1 MGMIKKCIDEISTT
15 TPLTVVS
22 HGNHRNTS
30 LRKFFLNHLAKPI
43 GDKDGFLA
51 EPFFECMF
59 PWETSKRSLDD
70 LVHAGLL
77 KPDALLAIRAT
88 LPDHVQYLRLHQ
100 EKALDAI
107 ERGKSI
113 IVTTGTGSGK
123 TECFLYPIMNIL
135 AREFS
140 TAPSGALPG
149 VRALFLYPLN
159 ALIESQRKRFSELCS
174 GVAPRVRFAL
184 FNGNTPTKGTT
195 QPDEFPELKYRREIR
210 STPPNLLVTNSTM
223 LELALVRNED
233 QAIFHKSQGKLQF
246 VVLDEA
252 HTYMGSDAAE
262 LAMRL
267 RRTLLAF
274 GVEPKDVRF
283 IATSA
288 TSGEEGGEER
298 LKNFLASIAGIP
310 ASDVEVIGGRRTI
323 PDIGAAKDDISPS
336 QFLANVQAT
345 DDPVAAYRDL
355 LHCPRAMDLR
365 HTLHARGRMRL
376 GEIGRELGLSHQDA
390 LRFLDIASDATP
402 ELGSDKFFLPLKTHL
417 FQRAFHGAWACWN
430 PACNCKDP
438 DLGEDWKYGQVYL
451 EPPHRSPDDQGHTP
465 ENWDKCSCGSSLF
478 EVLTC
483 THCGT
488 PLLGACEE
496 NLVLSVPGISQEDLE
511 PDSEVEDEP
520 DSESED
526 ASCGKG
532 ARPVLLMFDEAVD
545 TKHWSQTGDRGMAK
559 ERSYGIVG
567 PRPRESKQDPIR
579 CPSCSHPIHLK
590 AAMPKKGSFPIGAN
604 GNLSSSKTSAKAFF
618 QALSRP
624 VLRCD
629 QIDSSGASL
638 PLQGRRM
645 LGFTDSRQGTAYN
658 AAAQGLHAE
667 ISATRVWLFDEVLR
681 RKGMNTSVDDH
692 VRQKL
697 TAMAPLLGKTV
708 EELLLNKDLVMLE
721 MRGLQEPTLTFQ
733 DARGM
738 VSNRLRTL
746 VAALGAKENE
756 LARVFHLPTGLA
768 TEVGYE
774 SLAELFLWREVS
786 FRTRRKRSL
795 ESLGLMKVDY
805 GLDVQVALGAFFGD
819 HEKTKNFLKLLLDFG
834 FRTQGNLTSV
844 WREPDLVACYGSRA
858 SKGSFILNANGSPR
872 YDASSQE
879 PSRWRWIEVL
889 ASELLHTYGMPYDW
903 LAVRSLLSESVD
915 WLDQRGYISSD
926 KCLKVERLHFSIPD
940 KIWLC
945 PITKTL
951 LDVAAGVGKKRF
963 SPYSVSP
970 IHRHPSIIEGDGIPV
985 PKDLDGFRSLSERSK
1000 DWWTDL
1006 HSEVVGTDPS
1016 DAFMVAQEHSAQL
1029 NKDDLKRHQDAFAA
1043 GRINQLNCSTT
1054 MEMGVDIGAISLV
1067 ALTNVPPYPHNYL
1080 QRAGRAGRGGQGQSL
1095 VWTIAGSGS
1104 HDILAWN
1111 NPLKWVEGTSHRP
1124 HVSLDSSRIVQR
1136 HVNSWLLSEWM
1147 KDHGAGIKYPRQWFL
1162 GYTNSDGISLK
1173 VPSNGIP
1180 GDSAEVRIFN
1190 SLWELLEKPDAESVP
1205 VFDVQDVRNTIA
1217 AALVRSLSEEF
1228 FHWLEAGVQ
1237 KIPGSLVVGTPL
1249 QEMSARKI
1257 LQDASSYFRLAR
1269 ERWAEDVV
1277 RLLEVVPNIPNPSGR
1292 WRLILELKRLSD
1304 NPLPVFLAEKG
1315 ALPMNSLPSEVVQ
1328 LSLPNKRN
1336 GRGPDGLTSTGVKV
1350 KYSNMPSRERPIA
1363 IREYAPGCGVI
1374 LDGKVHTIR
1383 YVVRNWKQP
1392 GSPDPQTLREVA
1404 LCHVCGAARVS
1415 AAQMGGDMNECP
1427 ECKSPLTG
1435 HIRRKILV
1443 PSGFVA
1449 DSRVTRSVE
1458 EVQRSSYEI
1467 PRIGMHHGSRLF
1479 LFPQGEVRYGRATV
1493 VHLNGGGWQSPRDT
1507 TNSVEPVKL
1516 QFGPTA
1522 IARSVAQ
1529 ENSDDGFHVCLE
1541 CGYTVQAAGEGAAGK
1556 NPLADH
1562 KRWDKDIKALLPC
1575 DGASKS
1581 VGDPVHQVVSL
1592 GALQE
1597 TDAITIRLEILKGT
1611 PARKVAFTWA
1621 LALRNA
1627 LAKKLGVRPEELGWS
1642 ARTGREGWSIVLFDK
1657 APGGADF
1664 SPKAVQN
1671 LSELFG
1677 LARDSMDCTCETA
1690 CHRCLL
1696 TRETQ
1701 HHWDD
1706 LDRKSALEAVPE
1718 EFLTRIGL
1726 PQSLMLWGND
1736 SRGLMDSLGVE
1747 VLNLVQGKRGEL
1759 RLYLQGNP
1767 EAWDAQNWNEADALR
1782 EWARKDG
1789 HKLRLVVS
1797 RNQWDKVSSQI
1808 SLCTELMSMAG
1819 LDGHLEV
1826 VHELPVVCQCTD
1838 TEFPILA
1845 EFVHQAG
1852 ATQVVAIARSGRPV
1866 VTDPIGSSWGGTN
1879 GNAMLVAGLS
1889 KPLEFVA
1896 IRQGVKSLFPNT
1908 AAIFEVAAGE
1918 NWHVT
1923 RFGKQLFS
1931 AEHQTALSPLFDKEI
1946 GCPTKLVY
1954 SDIYL
1959 RSPLNFRLLYEIVKL
1974 FDPKIVV
1981 VRNGNRPPDRLG
1993 GGWLSDFP
2001 DSMHS
2006 DKVLQLLLSG
2016 SGRSVTVDH
2025 PLLPHERILLLEYP
2039 SGRTLRFDIGKGFG
2053 YWRFHNRVFPGGAR
2067 PNNGA
2072 GPAEDA
2078 RLISG
2083 ANFGVETSEVANIY
2097 ARFLS

>member
-30 LRKFFLNHLAKPI
+30 LRQFLLNHLAKPI

-70 LVHAGLL
+70 LVKSGLL
-77 KPDALLAIRAT
+77 KPDALRAIRAT
-88 LPDHVQYLRLHQ
+88 LPDDVQYLRTHQ

-123 TECFLYPIMNIL
+123 TECFLYPIMNVL

-184 FNGNTPTKGTT
+184 FNGNTPTTGTT
-195 QPDEFPELKYRREIR
+195 QPDEFPEMKYRREIR

-233 QAIFHKSQGKLQF
+233 QTIFQKSQGKLQF

-288 TSGEEGGEER
+288 TSGEDGGEER

-310 ASDVEVIGGRRTI
+310 ATDVEVIGGRRTI
-323 PDIGAAKDDISPS
+323 PELGMATGEVSPS
-336 QFLANVQAT
+336 HVLSELQGSS
-345 DDPVAAYRDL
+345 DPVSSYRVL
-355 LHCPRAMDLR
+355 VRCPRAMKLR
-365 HTLHARGRMRL
+365 KTLHTKGRLRL
-376 GEIGRELGLSHQDA
+376 GEIASELALNQQDA
-390 LRFLDIASDATP
+390 LHFLDIASDAVP
-402 ELGSDKFFLPLKTHL
+402 EVGSDRFFLPLKTHL

-430 PACNCKDP
+430 PACSCKDS

-451 EPPHRSPDDQGHTP
+451 EPPHRSPDDQGHIP
-465 ENWDKCSCGSSLF
+465 ENWDKCMCGSSLF

-483 THCGT
+483 THCGA
-488 PLLGACEE
+488 PILGACEE
-496 NLVLSVPGISQEDLE
+496 NLVLSVPGIAQEDLE
-511 PDSEVEDEP
+511 PDP
-520 DSESED
+520 DVDDDADSVSED
-526 ASCGKG
+526 ASSGHA
-532 ARPVLLMFDEAVD
+532 ARPVLVLFDGAVD

-559 ERSYGIVG
+559 ERIYGFVG
-567 PRPRESKQDPIR
+567 PRPRESKQEPIR

-590 AAMPKKGSFPIGAN
+590 AAMPKKGAFPIGAN

-618 QALSRP
+618 QALCRP

-629 QIDSSGASL
+629 QIDAAAASL

-667 ISATRVWLFDEVLR
+667 ISATRVWLFDEILR
-681 RKGMNTSVDDH
+681 RKSRYPSVDEQ
-692 VRQKL
+692 VRHKL
-697 TAMAPLLGKTV
+697 TTMAPILGKPV
-708 EELLLNKDLVMLE
+708 EELLLNKELVTLE

-733 DARGM
+733 DARGLL
-738 VSNRLRTL
+738 SNRLRTL
-746 VAALGAKENE
+746 VSALGAREE
-756 LARVFHLPTGLA
+756 DLARVFHLPQVLGTD
-768 TEVGYE
+768 VGYE

-795 ESLGLMKVDY
+795 ESLGLMKVEY
-805 GLDVQVALGAFFGD
+805 GLDVQVGLGGFFGD

-834 FRTQGNLTSV
+834 FRTQGNLTSF
-844 WREPDLVACYGSRA
+844 WNEPDLVACYGSRA
-858 SKGSFILNANGSPR
+858 SKGSFMQNANGSPR
-872 YDASSQE
+872 YDPSSLE

-889 ASELLHTYGMPYDW
+889 ASELLHAYGMPHDW

-915 WLDQRGYISSD
+915 WLDQRGYISPD
-926 KCLKVERLHFSIPD
+926 KCLKVERLQFLIPD

-945 PITKTL
+945 PVTKTL
-951 LDVAAGVGKKRF
+951 LDVAAGVGAKTF

-970 IHRHPSIIEGDGIPV
+970 IHRHPTIIEGDGIQV
-985 PKDLDGFRSLSERSK
+985 PKDREGFLNLSERSK

-1016 DAFMVAQEHSAQL
+1016 DAYMVAQEHSAQL
-1029 NKDDLKRHQDAFAA
+1029 NKDDLKRHQEAFAA

-1104 HDILAWN
+1104 HDNLAWHD
-1111 NPLKWVEGTSHRP
+1111 PLKWVEGTSHRP

-1147 KDHGAGIKYPRQWFL
+1147 KENGSGIKYPRQWFL
-1162 GYTNSDGISLK
+1162 GYTNSDGICLK
-1173 VPSNGIP
+1173 IPSNGIP
-1180 GDSAEVRIFN
+1180 GDSPEVGIFN

-1205 VFDVQDVRNTIA
+1205 AFDLQDVRKTID

-1228 FHWLEAGVQ
+1228 FHWLEAGVHR
-1237 KIPGSLVVGTPL
+1237 IPASLVVGTPL
-1249 QEMSARKI
+1249 QEMSDRKI
-1257 LQDASSYFRLAR
+1257 LKDACTYFRLAR
-1269 ERWAEDVV
+1269 ERWAEDIV

-1292 WRLILELKRLSD
+1292 WRLLLELKRLSD

-1328 LSLPNKRN
+1328 LSLPTKRH
-1336 GRGPDGLTSTGVKV
+1336 GGGSDGLTSTGVKK
-1350 KYSNMPSRERPIA
+1350 KYANMPSRERPIA

-1392 GSPDPQTLREVA
+1392 GFPDPQTLREVA

-1415 AAQMGGDMNECP
+1415 AAQMGGDIAACP
-1427 ECKSPLTG
+1427 ECGALLTG
-1435 HIRRKILV
+1435 HIRRKMLV

-1449 DSRVTRSVE
+1449 DSRVTRSVD

-1467 PRIGMHHGSRLF
+1467 PRIGMHHGSRLLF
-1479 LFPQGEVRYGRATV
+1479 LPQGELRYGRATV
-1493 VHLNGGGWQSPRDT
+1493 VHLNGGGWEAPRDT
-1507 TNSVEPVKL
+1507 TNSVAPAQL
-1516 QFGPTA
+1516 QFGPA
-1522 IARSVAQ
+1522 VMAQSVAP
-1529 ENSDDGFHVCLE
+1529 ENPDDGFHVCME
-1541 CGYTVQAAGEGAAGK
+1541 CGYTVQATGEGTAGK

-1562 KRWDKDIKALLPC
+1562 KRWDKDIKALMPC
-1575 DGASKS
+1575 EGASKS
-1581 VGDPVHQVVSL
+1581 VGDPGHQVVSL

-1597 TDAITIRLEILKGT
+1597 TDATTIRLEMLKGNA
-1611 PARKVAFTWA
+1611 ARKAAYTWA

-1627 LAKKLGVRPEELGWS
+1627 LAKALGIRPEELGWS
-1642 ARTGREGWSIVLFDK
+1642 ARPGREGWGIVLFDK

-1671 LSELFG
+1671 LSALFRS
-1677 LARDSMDCTCETA
+1677 ARRSLDCTCETA

-1706 LDRKSALEAVPE
+1706 LDRKAALEAVPE

-1726 PQSLMLWGND
+1726 PQSLMLWGDD

-1747 VLNLVQGKRGEL
+1747 VMKMIQGERGEL
-1759 RLYLQGNP
+1759 RLYLQGPP
-1767 EAWDAQNWNEADALR
+1767 ETWDVENWNEADVLR
-1782 EWARKDG
+1782 EWARKEG
-1789 HKLRLVVS
+1789 HRLRLVVARS
-1797 RNQWDKVSSQI
+1797 QWDKASSQI
-1808 SLCTELMSMAG
+1808 ALSTELMSVVG
-1819 LDGHLEV
+1819 VDGHLDV
-1826 VHELPVVCQCTD
+1826 VLELPIIFRGAEVG
-1838 TEFPILA
+1838 FPMLA
-1845 EFVHQAG
+1845 EFVQDTG
-1852 ATQVVAIARSGRPV
+1852 ATQIVAVSKSGQPV
-1866 VTDPIGSSWGGTN
+1866 VTDPIGSSWGGAN
-1879 GNAMLVAGLS
+1879 GNAMLVSGPAT
-1889 KPLEFVA
+1889 PTNIMA
-1896 IRQGVKSLFPNT
+1896 TCHGVKSLFPSN
-1908 AAIFEVAAGE
+1908 AAIYEVPAGE
-1918 NWHVT
+1918 CWHVT
-1923 RFGKQLFS
+1923 RFAKNLLSSQQQS
-1931 AEHQTALSPLFDKEI
+1931 ALVPLFENMLEA
-1946 GCPTKLVY
+1946 PTKLVY

-1959 RSPLNFRLLYEIVKL
+1959 RSPLNFRLLYEIVKF

-1981 VRNGNRPPDRLG
+1981 VRNGNRVPDRFG
-1993 GGWLSDFP
+1993 GGWLSDYHDP
-2001 DSMHS
+2001 THS
-2006 DKVLQLLLSG
+2006 DTVLHNILADT
-2016 SGRSVTVDH
+2016 GRSVTVEH
-2025 PLLPHERILLLEYP
+2025 PMLPHERILLLEYP
-2039 SGRTLRFDIGKGFG
+2039 SGRTLRFDIGKGLG
-2053 YWRFHNRVFPGGAR
+2053 YWRFQNRIFPGGGR

-2072 GPAEDA
+2072 GPIQDA
-2078 RLISG
+2078 RLIS
-2083 ANFGVETSEVANIY
+2083 AADFRIETSEVANLY
-2097 ARFLS
+2097 ARFLP